1 MSQNADNP
9 PSSEHPESD
18 LNESEG
24 MIQSG
29 KLAGKSMWSGIW
41 ILALPVLLQQMLVA
55 SVGLV
60 DKMLGGSLPESIVI
74 PAMDGL
80 SIGSYI
86 GWFISIA
93 MTGLGIGGQA
103 LIARAMGANDSATS
117 HQALGTAIVL
127 AFVWGI
133 FVAGALWFII
143 EPLCHLVKLDP
154 EAIQFAV
161 QYVHAMAW
169 SMPFCSV
176 MMVGSMCLYG
186 AGETTLPSII
196 AAGSNIIN
204 VAASWL
210 LSGVEIRFGESRIPN
225 PSPLDPALWGV
236 KGIAMGTAIAWVFG
250 AAVVLLVLFR
260 GVKDLSLL
268 PSTLKPHREMSWRIV
283 RIGVP
288 TFIEGVSMWLA
299 NFFVLRFIGDIAS
312 QMGGEADLQQG
323 LQGSHIIAIQW
334 ESFSFLPGFA
344 MGTAAGALAGQYL
357 GAGNVRLARKAMLSC
372 TLVAI
377 LIMGTLGI
385 IFMVFG
391 ETLTRIISDQPSH
404 INTLPQLLFI
414 CGATQ
419 IFFAT
424 TMVVRQGLR
433 GVGDTRWTLI
443 ITTISSYGVRLP
455 LAWWLGVHLEL
466 GLTGIWIAL
475 CGEIMVR
482 AFLFLARF
490 LHGGW
495 ARVRV

>member
-1 MSQNADNP
+1 
-9 PSSEHPESD
+9 
-18 LNESEG
+18 
-24 MIQSG
+24 
-29 KLAGKSMWSGIW
+29 MWSGIW

-103 LIARAMGANDSATS
+103 LIARAMGANDPSTS

-133 FVAGALWFII
+133 CVAAGLWFII

-154 EAIQFAV
+154 EAIRFAV
-161 QYVHAMAW
+161 EYVHAMAW

-210 LSGVEIRFGESRIPN
+210 LSGVEIRFGESRIAN
-225 PSPLDPALWGV
+225 PSPLDPAIWGV

-250 AAVVLLVLFR
+250 SAVVLLVLFR

-268 PSTLKPHREMSWRIV
+268 PS
-283 RIGVP
+283 
-288 TFIEGVSMWLA
+288 
-299 NFFVLRFIGDIAS
+299 N
-312 QMGGEADLQQG
+312 
-323 LQGSHIIAIQW
+323 
-334 ESFSFLPGFA
+334 
-344 MGTAAGALAGQYL
+344 
-357 GAGNVRLARKAMLSC
+357 N
-372 TLVAI
+372 
-377 LIMGTLGI
+377 
-385 IFMVFG
+385 
-391 ETLTRIISDQPSH
+391 
-404 INTLPQLLFI
+404 
-414 CGATQ
+414 
-419 IFFAT
+419 
-424 TMVVRQGLR
+424 
-433 GVGDTRWTLI
+433 
-443 ITTISSYGVRLP
+443 
-455 LAWWLGVHLEL
+455 
-466 GLTGIWIAL
+466 
-475 CGEIMVR
+475 
-482 AFLFLARF
+482 FLFLFRLFFYFFNNF
-490 LHGGW
+490 LFFLFFFLFFF
-495 ARVRV
+495 